1 MLKIKLILIF
11 TSFTLAVFT
20 PSGFSA
26 TLSFEVQIVTLEDC
40 LQQALEQ
47 NHLRPASQYAVAI
60 AEAQHSQA
68 LSAYWPQLNA
78 TGGYE
83 LNDEDPNYIFPASEI
98 SLGGSIDVSIPGYGT
113 IAVSDMEIPEQ
124 DVKLMDKESWVASLE
139 TTWLLY
145 DGGMRR
151 GYSEQTSGLV
161 DMAQQQARRTDLE
174 IIDTIKRYYYGAVL
188 AKQLHKI
195 GKETFERMEA
205 TLGLTE
211 TLYKEGSGSVKKTD
225 WLDNK
230 IMVETI
236 RSMVAQLEKNE
247 LLSQAALANAIG
259 LPWQMSAI
267 PTDTELPFTPF
278 TSQLNEMASSAYQF
292 SPDWSEMEAA
302 IRTAEGAI
310 VTAKSGHSPQIAF
323 TGELYKWW
331 NDYDGGLVTE
341 ENEEGWTVGVGVS
354 IPLFS
359 GNLTRHKI
367 AEAKARVAQLKEQKF
382 LLKEGIGLQL
392 RDVFL
397 SLNAAEKIYKATQS
411 AMSAAT
417 ENRDLNTRAYQHS
430 LVETEKVIR
439 AQLIEALMAAQ
450 HYKARYD
457 HIALQSKL
465 NLIVGTEWEKQITNR

>member
-1 MLKIKLILIF
+1 MLRTKLIFIF
-11 TSFTLAVFT
+11 TLFVLTVFA

-26 TLSFEVQIVTLEDC
+26 PLSAEIQNVTLDDC
-40 LQQALEQ
+40 LQQALEH

-60 AEAQHSQA
+60 AEAQHRQA
-68 LSAYWPQLNA
+68 LSAYWPQFNA
-78 TGGYE
+78 TGGYK
-83 LNDEDPNYIFPASEI
+83 LNDEDPNYIFPSSTIA
-98 SLGGSIDVSIPGYGT
+98 LGGSIDVSIPGVGT
-113 IAVSDMEIPEQ
+113 FPVSEMEIPEQ

-161 DMAQQQARRTDLE
+161 EMAKQQARRTDLE
-174 IIDTIKRYYYGAVL
+174 IIDTVKRYYYGAVL
-188 AKQLHKI
+188 AKQLHII
-195 GKETFERMEA
+195 GKQTFERMEA
-205 TLGLTE
+205 TLSLTE
-211 TLYKEGSGSVKKTD
+211 TMYKEGSGTVKKTD

-259 LPWQMSAI
+259 LPWHISAV
-267 PTDTELPFTPF
+267 PTDTELPFTPLAN
-278 TSQLNEMASSAYQF
+278 QLNEMVSSAYQF
-292 SPDWSEMEAA
+292 SPDWGVIEAA
-302 IRTAEGAI
+302 IRAAEGAI
-310 VTAKSGHSPQIAF
+310 MTAKSGHSPQIGF
-323 TGELYKWW
+323 SGELYKWW
-331 NDYDGGLVTE
+331 NDYDGGLATA
-341 ENEEGWTVGVGVS
+341 ENEEGWKVGVGVT

-359 GNLTRHKI
+359 GGLTRHKV

-392 RDVFL
+392 RDAFL
-397 SLNAAEKIYKATQS
+397 SLTAAEKTYKATQS

-439 AQLIEALMAAQ
+439 AQLIEALMSAQ
-450 HYKARYD
+450 HYKSRYD

-465 NLIVGTEWEKQITNR
+465 NLIVGTEREKQTASH